1 MGGGIGMGNICKPL
15 AVSFQ
20 CMTKSTTNKKKTIK
34 KILNN
39 SKPKENVMITFID
52 GLNFNIQD
60 KIYSQFRIKS
70 NLLNLIGV
78 STPQKVYSKCHT

>member
-1 MGGGIGMGNICKPL
+1 
-15 AVSFQ
+15 
-20 CMTKSTTNKKKTIK
+20 MTKSTTNKKKTIK